1 MILRAGLGFLLLWI
15 LGCWPGR
22 SALPW
27 SAGTAAARESVPV
40 VEYTLDGTVQA
51 RLLPD
56 GVVELGVD
64 AGAGWR
70 PLLRSLW
77 PHTEGRRQELPPAF
91 TAQAREGDPGGRRG
105 FSRQA
110 DDDGDGQV
118 DEDPLDGRDND
129 GDGLIDEDHAAISH
143 LMGVWDQTLGERGRR
158 LETYHWSYDH
168 LAGLMIAVYSQH
180 GGGLVENLRLE
191 LTESGRWQGVDEV
204 CHQLSSTMRAPQF
217 VARIPGQYP
226 GDPDQWLGAAMLD
239 LQSRQRAGTRVRVES
254 GTLMV
259 PLMDAHQTLALVAGP
274 TRLRVVQ
281 DLQAAI
287 RLQDGVVDP
296 VTGQR
301 VRWLPPVVQNA
312 LPADLLP
319 EATLRQTVGQG
330 FSLVFDV
337 TEEHF
342 RRWDPD
348 LFHLDG
354 EPLGRAVQLAWQDS
368 EGGRTVLDWLDPGAG
383 LADPCQPYETL
394 KARGAGLLEIAFAG
408 QPPAQVDQLGAVHLD
423 GRRAELAVTLQVE
436 APAPAAGNGP
446 TSTDPGRRP
455 QLSPALLANSPNPFH
470 HTTRISFQVP
480 ATAGEAFLVEE
491 GQEPLFDPQQRMPYA
506 DGAASVQVTIYSLEG
521 RELNTLYAGLA
532 GVGFHEASWDGR
544 DREGR
549 TLASGTYFCKLQIDQ
564 WSVTRRIIFIR

>member
-1 MILRAGLGFLLLWI
+1 MILRAGLGLTLLWI
-15 LGCWPGR
+15 LGCWPWS
-22 SALPW
+22 SALPGIAGAA
-27 SAGTAAARESVPV
+27 SAQASVPV
-40 VEYTLDGTVQA
+40 VEYTLDSGVQA

-56 GVVELGVD
+56 GVVELGID

-70 PLLRSLW
+70 PLLRSRW
-77 PHTEGRRQELPPAF
+77 PLTEGRRQELPPAF
-91 TAQAREGDPGGRRG
+91 TAQAREGDPGGHRG

-129 GDGLIDEDHAAISH
+129 GDGLTDEDHAAISH

-191 LTESGRWQGVDEV
+191 LTESGIWQGVDDV
-204 CHQLSSTMRAPQF
+204 CHQLSSIVRAPQF

-226 GDPDQWLGAAMLD
+226 GDPDQWIGAAMLD
-239 LQSRQRAGTRVRVES
+239 LQSRQRADTRVRVES
-254 GTLMV
+254 GTLVV
-259 PLMDAHQTLALVAGP
+259 PLMDTYQTLALVAGP

-301 VRWLPPVVQNA
+301 VRWLPPVVQNE

-319 EATLRQTVGQG
+319 EATLRQNVGHG

-337 TEEHF
+337 TEEQF

-348 LFHLDG
+348 LFRLDG
-354 EPLGRAVQLAWQDS
+354 EPLGQAAHLAWQDT
-368 EGGRTVLDWLDPGAG
+368 EGRRTALDWLDPSAGLGDPCLPYEVLKAQGAG
-383 LADPCQPYETL
+383 T
-394 KARGAGLLEIAFAG
+394 LEIAFEG
-408 QPPAQVDQLGAVHLD
+408 QAPDQVGRLSAVHLD
-423 GRRAELAVTLQVE
+423 GRRTDLTVTLLVE
-436 APAPAAGNGP
+436 APAQA
-446 TSTDPGRRP
+446 DPGRRP

-506 DGAASVQVTIYSLEG
+506 DGAASVHVTIYSLEG
-521 RELNTLYAGLA
+521 RELNTLYTGLA

-544 DREGR
+544 DGEGR